1 MNYHTCTC
9 SVEFFMIS
17 LLLLIQY
24 MYVYLQVQCLL
35 VRSGVDCCSL
45 YCFVSIGPLCAIR
58 LLFNQGIFCALVNI
72 LDEEET
78 VKNSLDENR
87 LKSKV
92 EK

>member
-1 MNYHTCTC
+1 MQLDY
-9 SVEFFMIS
+9 F
-17 LLLLIQY
+17 
-24 MYVYLQVQCLL
+24 
-35 VRSGVDCCSL
+35 
-45 YCFVSIGPLCAIR
+45 
-58 LLFNQGIFCALVNI
+58 FNQGIFCALVSI

>member
-1 MNYHTCTC
+1 MF
-9 SVEFFMIS
+9 SVLF
-17 LLLLIQY
+17 
-24 MYVYLQVQCLL
+24 C
-35 VRSGVDCCSL
+35 
-45 YCFVSIGPLCAIR
+45 IGPLCAIR
-58 LLFNQGIFCALVNI
+58 LFFNQGIFRALINI